1 RPHQKAQPNQCCP
14 RIKNKIGGSLQPHQM
29 PSEHAFGRRFYNKN
43 TSWRLVLCLSKFLC
57 RAYLKI
63 SDGIGLCCL
72 KSVFRF
78 SL

>member
-1 RPHQKAQPNQCCP
+1 
-14 RIKNKIGGSLQPHQM
+14 M

-63 SDGIGLCCL
+63 SDGKCIPFQFVSYGSLFILCFAQL
-72 KSVFRF
+72 PLF
-78 SL
+78 

>member
-1 RPHQKAQPNQCCP
+1 
-14 RIKNKIGGSLQPHQM
+14 M
-29 PSEHAFGRRFYNKN
+29 PSEYAFGRRFYNKN
-43 TSWRLVLCLSKFLC
+43 TSWRLVLYLSKFLC

-63 SDGIGLCCL
+63 SDGIGLCRL

>member
-1 RPHQKAQPNQCCP
+1 GEVCS
-14 RIKNKIGGSLQPHQM
+14 RIKCRLNMRSGGVFITKTLH
-29 PSEHAFGRRFYNKN
+29 GG
-43 TSWRLVLCLSKFLC
+43 LVLCLSKFLC